1 MNEAEIK
8 NTDFI
13 AASLKL
19 DDWTFYSNDTPPDKY
34 EVYRQNLE
42 KTFSIHVE
50 KKDITEVLPSGDK
63 ERLKKSDKLL
73 RLIAEKKAQNPKVG
87 VEHHF
92 KIYFDWAYAGV
103 NRMLLTCD
111 GESLDCQMELGLLMA
126 EADYLIHSEHLGSF
140 ERMKNDPLVLM
151 FITDKCLNCEENRI

>member
-1 MNEAEIK
+1 MDKADMK

-13 AASLKL
+13 TASLKL
-19 DDWTFYSNDTPPDKY
+19 DDWTFYSNDTPPDEY
-34 EVYRQNLE
+34 
-42 KTFSIHVE
+42 VE

-63 ERLKKSDKLL
+63 ERLKKGDKLL